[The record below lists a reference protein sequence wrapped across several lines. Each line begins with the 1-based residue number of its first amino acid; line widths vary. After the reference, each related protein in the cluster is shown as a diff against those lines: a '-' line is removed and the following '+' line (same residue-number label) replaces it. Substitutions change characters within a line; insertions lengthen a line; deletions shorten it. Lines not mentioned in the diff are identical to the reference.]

1 MVCEYPVLQGKRSS
15 IRAVNDT
22 DHFQAWTFGFIVRKR
37 RPAAFAETTSSTQ
50 KAGIPMR
57 FTFFSPSRNFLA
69 VPFVALACLQAFA
82 QQAPV
87 ASPGESVQLDHVGLV
102 IGMPDLLPNLH
113 GTLNITSKTLSFST
127 PKASAGIERAT
138 ITKVAVGEEAVE
150 TGGMTGS
157 IARKVLPYGSGAALG
172 TVTHK
177 KVGLLSAEFRDSNNE
192 YHGVV
197 FVLQL
202 KDVAAVQQ
210 ALGGGI
216 TTVDA
221 PAASVPAACP
231 ADQVKKDTVRLAP
244 IQVEDSSLLPEEY
257 RVLVYEYLIKQL
269 KSEKD
274 LQAVYRDGDR
284 NPAAQCAEFSLT
296 LQLKTF
302 KKGNQIVRA
311 STGPLGAFFG
321 TTSLS
326 YHLTAKTLDGTS
338 VIDKDMKSSERKDTD
353 NLNVT
358 KMMSK
363 SIVKDLRKTEKQ
375 LRKIQVGKTGSPKS
389 TEMTATTDGALPL
402 RKG

>member
-1 MVCEYPVLQGKRSS
+1 
-15 IRAVNDT
+15 
-22 DHFQAWTFGFIVRKR
+22 
-37 RPAAFAETTSSTQ
+37 
-50 KAGIPMR
+50 MR
-57 FTFFSPSRNFLA
+57 FSFFSPSRKCLT
-69 VPFVALACLQAFA
+69 VPLLALACLQASA

-87 ASPGESVQLDHVGLV
+87 ASPGEPIQLDHVGLV

-127 PKASAGIERAT
+127 PKASAEIERAT

-150 TGGMTGS
+150 TGGTTGS

-197 FVLQL
+197 FVLAP
-202 KDVAAVQQ
+202 KDIAAVQQ
-210 ALGGGI
+210 ELGSGI
-216 TTVDA
+216 TAVNA
-221 PAASVPAACP
+221 
-231 ADQVKKDTVRLAP
+231 VRLAP
-244 IQVEDSSLLPEEY
+244 IQVEDSSLLPEAY

-284 NPAAQCAEFSLT
+284 DPAAQCAEFSLT
-296 LQLKTF
+296 LQVKLF
-302 KKGNQIVRA
+302 KKGNQVVRA

-326 YHLTAKTLDGTS
+326 YHLTAKTLDGTA

-363 SIVKDLRKTEKQ
+363 SIVKDLKKTEKQ
-375 LRKIQVGKTGSPKS
+375 LRKGQATTTGTRNS
-389 TEMTATTDGALPL
+389 TEMAAATDAPLPP

>member
-1 MVCEYPVLQGKRSS
+1 
-15 IRAVNDT
+15 
-22 DHFQAWTFGFIVRKR
+22 
-37 RPAAFAETTSSTQ
+37 
-50 KAGIPMR
+50 MR
-57 FTFFSPSRNFLA
+57 FPFLSPSSRCLA
-69 VPFVALACLQAFA
+69 IPLLALTCLHASA

-87 ASPGESVQLDHVGLV
+87 ASPGESIQLDHVGLV
-102 IGMPDLLPNLH
+102 IGMPDLLPNQH

-127 PKASAGIERAT
+127 PNASAGIERAR

-150 TGGMTGS
+150 TGGTTGS

-192 YHGVV
+192 YHGAV
-197 FVLQL
+197 FVLQP
-202 KDVAAVQQ
+202 KDIAAVQQ
-210 ALGGGI
+210 ALGSGI
-216 TTVDA
+216 TAVDA
-221 PAASVPAACP
+221 PVALVPAACP
-231 ADQVKKDTVRLAP
+231 ADQVRKHTVRLAP

-284 NPAAQCAEFSLT
+284 DPAAQCAEFSLT
-296 LQLKTF
+296 LQLKIF
-302 KKGNQIVRA
+302 KKGNQVVRA

-326 YHLTAKTLDGTS
+326 YHLTAKTLDGTA

-363 SIVKDLRKTEKQ
+363 SIVKDLKKTEKQ
-375 LRKIQVGKTGSPKS
+375 LRKSQ
-389 TEMTATTDGALPL
+389 TATTGTRNSAEMAAATNAPLPP